1 MSNITDRNVIDL
13 ITMEDRNL
21 VMIILDTLPWTFQTR
36 ASHRNALVSKV
47 NDYLG
52 YVYSGQVYEQR
63 NKSDFDRIIIRVTAQ
78 YAFSRYA
85 LDLLDTIKSK
95 CEAIDGEPRCLFE
108 WTHGEKDEGTEV
120 FDDGFSDD
128 FIFDIEKI
136 YPRIKK
142 NWAKHPEKE
151 VSLMGYEAPGGKLD
165 APMITVLDSYVVIL
179 MQDVGE
185 GYLYLNYD
193 QVPDDMDIHDL
204 FDKAV
209 ENMLRDKTF
218 RMQESR
224 NKGIYGILAGG
235 DFEAESLLLDWTNM
249 SAELECDLLIAVP
262 TKDMVLF
269 TRKDDKKLKR
279 TLNRMAR
286 EIFERNQKESPELLF
301 SADLLE
307 YRRLDG
313 TLKVVGSF
321 LP

>member
-1 MSNITDRNVIDL
+1 MSNVTDRHVIDL
-13 ITMEDRNL
+13 ITLENRNL

-36 ASHRNALVSKV
+36 AAHRNALVAKV

-52 YVYSGQVYEQR
+52 YVYGGQVYEQR

-78 YAFSRYA
+78 YAFSQYA
-85 LDLLDTIKSK
+85 LDLLEAVKAK
-95 CEAIDGEPRCLFE
+95 CAAIDGEPPCMIE
-108 WTHGEKDEGTEV
+108 WNHGEENDSSQA

-128 FIFDIEKI
+128 FVFDIEKI

-151 VSLMGYEAPGGKLD
+151 VALMGYEAPDGKLD
-165 APMITVLDSYVVIL
+165 APMITVLGSYVVIL

-185 GYLYLNYD
+185 GYLYLDYD
-193 QVPDDMDIHDL
+193 QVPEVMDVHAL

-209 ENMLRDKTF
+209 DNMLRDKTF

-224 NKGIYGILAGG
+224 KKGIYGILAGG
-235 DFEAESLLLDWTNM
+235 DFEAESLLLDWTDM
-249 SAELECDLLIAVP
+249 SSELGADLVIAVP

-269 TRKDDKKLKR
+269 GRADDKKVKR
-279 TLNRMAR
+279 GLIRMAR
-286 EIFERNQKESPELLF
+286 EIFERNQKESPALLF
-301 SADLLE
+301 STDLLY
-307 YRRLDG
+307 YRRGDG
-313 TLKVVGSF
+313 ELKVVGRF

>member
-1 MSNITDRNVIDL
+1 M
-13 ITMEDRNL
+13 
-21 VMIILDTLPWTFQTR
+21 
-36 ASHRNALVSKV
+36 
-47 NDYLG
+47 
-52 YVYSGQVYEQR
+52 
-63 NKSDFDRIIIRVTAQ
+63 
-78 YAFSRYA
+78 
-85 LDLLDTIKSK
+85 
-95 CEAIDGEPRCLFE
+95 
-108 WTHGEKDEGTEV
+108 

-193 QVPDDMDIHDL
+193 QIPDDMDIHNL

-235 DFEAESLLLDWTNM
+235 DFEAESLLLDWANM

-307 YRRLDG
+307 YQRLDG

>member
-1 MSNITDRNVIDL
+1 MSNITDRNLIDI

-21 VMIILDTLPWTFQTR
+21 VMVILDTLPWSFQTR
-36 ASHRNALVSKV
+36 ASHTNALVAKV

-52 YVYSGQVYEQR
+52 YIHSGQVYEQR
-63 NKSDFDRIIIRVTAQ
+63 SKTDFDKVIIRVTAQ

-85 LDLLDTIKSK
+85 LDLLERIKSK
-95 CEAIDGEPRCLFE
+95 CEAINREPQCLIE
-108 WTHGEKDEGTEV
+108 WTHGDGESDAAI

-142 NWAKHPEKE
+142 NWAEHPEKQ
-151 VSLMGYEAPGGKLD
+151 VALMGYEAPDGKLN
-165 APMITVLDSYVVIL
+165 APMITVMDSYVVIL

-185 GYLYLNYD
+185 GYMYLNYNH
-193 QVPDDMDIHDL
+193 VPDNTDIRKL

-209 ENMLRDKTF
+209 DNMLRDKTF

-224 NKGIYGILAGG
+224 NAGIFGILAGG
-235 DFEAESLLLDWTNM
+235 DFEAESLLLDWSEM
-249 SAELECDLLIAVP
+249 SAELGSDLLIAVP

-269 TRKDDKKLKR
+269 TKAGDRKKKKELI
-279 TLNRMAR
+279 RMAG
-286 EIFERNQKESPELLF
+286 ETFERNRKESPDLLF
-301 SADLLE
+301 STDLIE
-307 YRRLDG
+307 YRRDEG
-313 TLKVVGSF
+313 KLKAVGRF